1 MITNISYEEESLVKV
16 QVLIGGVAYEVEV
29 EHSERDWISTAGI
42 PVLPEMA
49 NPQSSV
55 LPTAAMGGSDVEAEA
70 DPRVSRSPV
79 AGLVVKVHVQPG
91 QDVQRHELLL
101 VLEAMKMETNVT
113 APVAGKLKCVNVG
126 AGDAVKVGQILLE
139 FE

>member
-1 MITNISYEEESLVKV
+1 MITNGSYEEESLLKV

-29 EHSERDWISTAGI
+29 ERSERDRISTAGI

-55 LPTAAMGGSDVEAEA
+55 LPTAAMAGSDVEAEA
-70 DPRVSRSPV
+70 DPRVARSPV

-91 QDVQRHELLL
+91 QEVQMHELML

-113 APVAGKLKCVNVG
+113 APMTGKLKTVAV
-126 AGDAVKVGQILLE
+126 ALGDAVKVGQVLIE